1 MPAPRHE
8 PVLLAEVLEALQV
21 RAGGLWVDGTVGLGG
36 HAFAI
41 LERSAPDGR
50 LIAFDRDS
58 EALRLA
64 EERLGAARERAR
76 FVHADFR
83 EIPEALDAER
93 ANGVLLDLGVS
104 SMQLDA
110 PERGFSFQADG
121 PLDMRLDRSAPGTAR
136 ETVNRLPERELA
148 DVIYRYGEEH
158 ASRKVARAIVEARR
172 RTPIETTAELA
183 AIVRRAARGRPGLD
197 AATKTFQALR
207 IHVNRELEGLGAAL
221 RAIAACLASAGRLV
235 VISFH
240 SLEDREVKNAFRELG
255 REGFC
260 VVTKKPLVAGAPE
273 VRRNPRARSAKLRVL
288 ERAA

>member
-1 MPAPRHE
+1 M
-8 PVLLAEVLEALQV
+8 EALQV

-58 EALRLA
+58 EALGLA
-64 EERLGAARERAR
+64 KERLDVARERAR

-83 EIPEALDAER
+83 SIPETLGAER

-121 PLDMRLDRSAPGTAR
+121 PLDMRLDRSRPGTAR
-136 ETVNRLPERELA
+136 DAINRLPERELA

-172 RTPIETTAELA
+172 RARIETTSELA

-207 IHVNRELEGLGAAL
+207 IHVNRELDGLGAAL

-255 REGFC
+255 REGFR
-260 VVTKKPLVAGAPE
+260 VLTKKPLVAGAPE

>member
-1 MPAPRHE
+1 
-8 PVLLAEVLEALQV
+8 VLLAEVLEALQV

-64 EERLGAARERAR
+64 EERLGGERAR

-83 EIPEALDAER
+83 SIPETLGAER

-110 PERGFSFQADG
+110 SERGFSFQADG
-121 PLDMRLDRSAPGTAR
+121 PLDMRLDRTAPGTAR
-136 ETVNRLPERELA
+136 DAVNRLPERELA

-172 RTPIETTAELA
+172 RARIETTSELA

-221 RAIAACLASAGRLV
+221 RAIAACLASAGRLA

-255 REGFC
+255 REGFR
-260 VVTKKPLVAGAPE
+260 VLTKKPLVAGAPE
-273 VRRNPRARSAKLRVL
+273 VRLNPRSRSAKLRVL

>member
-1 MPAPRHE
+1 M
-8 PVLLAEVLEALQV
+8 LLAEVLEALQV

-50 LIAFDRDS
+50 LLAFDRDS
-58 EALRLA
+58 EALGLA
-64 EERLGAARERAR
+64 EERLAAARERAR
-76 FVHADFR
+76 FVHDDFR
-83 EIPEALDAER
+83 AIPEALDGER

-104 SMQLDA
+104 SMQLDS

-121 PLDMRLDRSAPGTAR
+121 PLDMRLDRSALGTAR
-136 ETVNRLPERELA
+136 DAVNRLPERELA

-172 RTPIETTAELA
+172 RAPIETTAELA
-183 AIVRRAARGRPGLD
+183 AIVRRSARGRPGLD

-221 RAIAACLASAGRLV
+221 RTIAGCLASAGRLV

-240 SLEDREVKNAFRELG
+240 SLEDRAVKIAFRELG
-255 REGFC
+255 REGFR
-260 VVTKKPLVAGAPE
+260 VLTKKPLVAGAPE